1 MANPPSPC
9 PPCPAIALI
18 TARLEQRTGAGGEP
32 YYIGM
37 ERVPAAWNGRFLYQ
51 GGGGMDG
58 MIVPALGSPINT
70 GTTSPLPLAQGCR
83 GLDRQWP
90 SGQEFR

>member
-1 MANPPSPC
+1 MPRHC
-9 PPCPAIALI
+9 QI

-37 ERVPAAWNGRFLYQ
+37 ELRVPAAWNGRFLYQ

-58 MIVPALGSPINT
+58 MIVPAGQPDQHRHHIASAAGAGL
-70 GTTSPLPLAQGCR
+70 CR
-83 GLDRQWP
+83 GLDRQRP